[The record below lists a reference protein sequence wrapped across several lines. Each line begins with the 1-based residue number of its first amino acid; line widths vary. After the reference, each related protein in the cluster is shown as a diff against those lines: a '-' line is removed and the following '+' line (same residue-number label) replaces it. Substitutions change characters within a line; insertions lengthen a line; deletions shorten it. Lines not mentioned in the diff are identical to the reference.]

1 MRLMNRRLASM
12 TVLLMLLPIFVLPT
26 AAQGWRRGARGG
38 WQGPT
43 MPQGQ
48 PNGQWGRGPAGK
60 GGQNGAEFRPGGRVV
75 TGAPYSA
82 VAVTERVQTLG
93 DGTKLV
99 RKGTATIYRDS
110 EGRIRREQA
119 AGKISPFGRD
129 VDIPSTIFISDPVA
143 GFAYTLY
150 PGTKTGVKRPLGR
163 GKAQAAT
170 SPRPEHRPEQARRE
184 QGTRTPGTPREKA
197 AREADGTGDG
207 NQTRREDLGRQT
219 MEGLGVDGER
229 VVTTIPVDRIGNDR
243 PIDIVSEQWKSPDL
257 RTLVMSRRVDPRFG
271 ENTFRLTNIERAEP
285 AATLFVVPEDYVITS
300 GRPGA
305 GPMGQMTPMG
315 PMRRQPGR
323 GGRPGPSGQA
333 RRSPAAPPQR

>member
-1 MRLMNRRLASM
+1 MNRRHASM

-26 AAQGWRRGARGG
+26 AAQGWRRGIRGG
-38 WQGPT
+38 WQGPAQ
-43 MPQGQ
+43 PQGQ
-48 PNGQWGRGPAGK
+48 PNGQQGRGPAGK

-163 GKAQAAT
+163 GKAQPVT
-170 SPRPEHRPEQARRE
+170 FPRPEQARRE
-184 QGTRTPGTPREKA
+184 QGMRTPGTPQEKA
-197 AREADGTGDG
+197 ARVADGTGDG

-243 PIDIVSEQWKSPDL
+243 PIEIVSEQWKSPDL
-257 RTLVMSRRVDPRFG
+257 KTMVMSRRVDPRFG

-285 AATLFVVPEDYVITS
+285 AASLFVVPEDYVITS

-305 GPMGQMTPMG
+305 GPMGQMK
-315 PMRRQPGR
+315 RQSGR

-333 RRSPAAPPQR
+333 RRSPDVPPQR